1 MKETDVAS
9 ELEIRGLVARY
20 ADAVSRRDEDAFGAT
35 FATDGEW
42 QILGNVAEGREKVV
56 ALWKS
61 LMENFPFV
69 VQLVTGGIIEVDG
82 ERATGKW
89 YITEHN
95 RLAKGGAILAIG
107 VYVDDYVR
115 EGGRWCFARRRFAP
129 LYNVQF
135 PEDFA
140 PVVAK
145 LSGN

>member
-20 ADAVSRRDEDAFGAT
+20 ADAVSRRDEGAFGET

-42 QILGNVAEGREKVV
+42 QILGNGAEGREKVV

-82 ERATGKW
+82 ERATGTW

-107 VYVDDYVR
+107 VYKDDYVR

-129 LYNVQF
+129 LYMGPPDF
-135 PEDFA
+135 SAEPTALPEGF
-140 PVVAK
+140 
-145 LSGN
+145 

>member
-1 MKETDVAS
+1 MKMKETDVAS

-20 ADAVSRRDEDAFGAT
+20 ADAVSRRDEGAFGET

-82 ERATGKW
+82 ERATGTW

-95 RLAKGGAILAIG
+95 RLFTCTDISAQL
-107 VYVDDYVR
+107 
-115 EGGRWCFARRRFAP
+115 
-129 LYNVQF
+129 
-135 PEDFA
+135 
-140 PVVAK
+140 
-145 LSGN
+145 